1 MKNHLIQRFRHPI
14 HSIILAISTLIL
26 LFGTSYCMHAY
37 IDQTCGSTTLAFL
50 ILIFWLFLCLCVAL
64 ILVLAFSERLIYA
77 GYLDELFKDEMAE
90 IVSQLDG
97 LKPSSSEVTEQDLI
111 KLQVNAN
118 LRFTLQMILFTLIC
132 VLGTNAMSDGFL
144 GRFHSS
150 GWALVG
156 LRSDVPLKRLQ
167 SIEHLLEIPKK
178 FELQPALRDAIIN
191 KLSDIDEGVQAR
203 AIFAC
208 GQFDIEACIE
218 PLSKITKDSPLFR
231 KEALLA
237 LGRIKIKTMQVHHID
252 HLLLAFSQDEQ
263 LRQSEP
269 QALLYALGAQRLLK
283 AQNAIISLYE
293 KTRLLLPNTEGSQ
306 LEQGHLKTVLMALWA
321 LGEFRDPK
329 LLAFFEKTIQDSN
342 LQIRCAT
349 AYALEKIVQFESSP
363 ILQKAFAVSKK
374 TDQCEQL
381 LSDIQIGGKA
391 EILLPART
399 YQLNL
404 ARALATTDDPDL
416 LAWMIKHQEEMELM
430 TRKLMHKYY
439 QALEIKDKQG
449 LLEGFKQRNRLKQ
462 EKKDSRSPEQ
472 MPQDQSPTI
481 LNPDPMHP

>member
-1 MKNHLIQRFRHPI
+1 MKNYLIDRSRHPV
-14 HSIILAISTLIL
+14 HSIILALSALIFLFVISYGIH
-26 LFGTSYCMHAY
+26 SY
-37 IDQTCGSTTLAFL
+37 IDLTCRSTTQAFVL
-50 ILIFWLFLCLCVAL
+50 FIFWLCLSLFTAFL
-64 ILVLAFSERLIYA
+64 LVLLLSERLIYP
-77 GYLDELFKDEMAE
+77 GYLDEIFKDEMAE

-97 LKPSSSEVTEQDLI
+97 TSSKTSEVSELDLI
-111 KLQVNAN
+111 KLQINGNV
-118 LRFTLQMILFTLIC
+118 RFTLQMVLFTLIC
-132 VLGTNAMSDGFL
+132 VLGTNAMSGGFL
-144 GRFHSS
+144 GRFQSS
-150 GWALVG
+150 GLALVG

-178 FELQPALRDAIIN
+178 FELQPALQAAMLD
-191 KLSDIDEGVQAR
+191 KLNDIDEGVQAR

-208 GQFDIEACIE
+208 GQFDLEVCIE
-218 PLSKITKDSPLFR
+218 PLSKIAKESKLFR

-237 LGRIKIKTMQVHHID
+237 LGRIKIKTMQVHAID
-252 HLLLAFSQDEQ
+252 HLLLAFSQDEK

-283 AQNAIISLYE
+283 SQESIISLYE
-293 KTRLLLPNTEGSQ
+293 QTRQQLQASDQKTAVT
-306 LEQGHLKTVLMALWA
+306 HLKTILMALWA

-329 LLAFFEKTIQDSN
+329 LMPFFEKTLQDSH
-342 LQIRCAT
+342 LQIRCAV
-349 AYALEKIVQFESSP
+349 AYALEKIVQFESSTM
-363 ILQKAFAVSKK
+363 LQKAFALSNK

-381 LSDIQIGGKA
+381 LSEIQIGGKA
-391 EILLPART
+391 EILLPARS

-439 QALEIKDKQG
+439 QALELKDKQG

-462 EKKDSRSPEQ
+462 L
-472 MPQDQSPTI
+472 DQKEPSPTI
-481 LNPDPMHP
+481 FNPDPMHP